1 MNVSTDKLLA
11 IKAFYLGHG
20 IREQAEFKVNALKM
34 IDSAINYLSEKEGLR
49 AIKRLIFYK
58 LIKCELLR
66 FDDNGINCRHEA
78 QELSKQACR
87 LEIYKDYMTMVGST
101 DSKFHVDGFTNNIAI
116 DESHN
121 IKTAKRELAREPL
134 SYWHTYQHRYNGKKV
149 YENIFWSD
157 TSTGYE
163 RPLKAL
169 NIAVEELNDKQLQ
182 FLNDWSLK
190 DIMIAHNINYH

>member
-58 LIKCELLR
+58 LIKCEILR
-66 FDDNGINCRHEA
+66 FDDNGVNCRHEV
-78 QELSKQACR
+78 QELSKRASS
-87 LEIYKDYMTMVGST
+87 LEIYKDNMSMVGAT
-101 DSKFHVDGFTNNIAI
+101 DSKLHVDEATNNIAI
-116 DESHN
+116 DGSN
-121 IKTAKRELAREPL
+121 KIKTAKQELARDIKL
-134 SYWHTYQHRYNGKKV
+134 SYWCYGKKV
-149 YENIFWSD
+149 FD
-157 TSTGYE
+157 TISLNNYSTGYIK
-163 RPLKAL
+163 PLKAL
-169 NIAVEELNDKQLQ
+169 NVRMEDLSKKQIR

-190 DIMIAHNINYH
+190 DIMVAHNINYH

>member
-34 IDSAINYLSEKEGLR
+34 IDSAINYLSEKEGLI

-58 LIKCELLR
+58 LIKCELVR
-66 FDDNGINCRHEA
+66 FDDNGINCRQEVR
-78 QELSKQACR
+78 ELSEQASR

-101 DSKFHVDGFTNNIAI
+101 DSKLHVDGFTNNIAI

-121 IKTAKRELAREPL
+121 IKTAKRELARDIKW
-134 SYWHTYQHRYNGKKV
+134 SYWHNGKKV

>member
-58 LIKCELLR
+58 LIKCEILR
-66 FDDNGINCRHEA
+66 FDDNGVNCRHEV
-78 QELSKQACR
+78 QELSKRASS
-87 LEIYKDYMTMVGST
+87 LEIYKDYMSMVGAT
-101 DSKFHVDGFTNNIAI
+101 DSKLHVDEATNNIAI
-116 DESHN
+116 DGSN
-121 IKTAKRELAREPL
+121 KIKTAKQELARDIKL
-134 SYWHTYQHRYNGKKV
+134 SYWYYGKKV
-149 YENIFWSD
+149 FD
-157 TSTGYE
+157 TISLNNYSTGYIK
-163 RPLKAL
+163 PLKAL
-169 NIAVEELNDKQLQ
+169 NVRMEDLSKKQIR

-190 DIMIAHNINYH
+190 DIMVAHNINYH